1 LAGARARACD
11 AGAALALVPPPLLLL
26 LLRTFIQQRAAAA
39 EAAACV
45 VAVVV
50 GYVDGSQ
57 SSDLRN
63 GRGNFDAL
71 REIS

>member
-1 LAGARARACD
+1 MRACD
-11 AGAALALVPPPLLLL
+11 AGAALALVPPPLLLLL

-45 VAVVV
+45 VAV

>member
-1 LAGARARACD
+1 VRARVRACD

-45 VAVVV
+45 VAV